1 MKSFKKRQTD
11 IDKQRGREEETD
23 RQADEQRDKNRHR
36 GRKMV
41 GWLVDAILWQVASI
55 AGRFY

>member
-1 MKSFKKRQTD
+1 MQSLKKRQTD

-23 RQADEQRDKNRHR
+23 RQADEQRDKNRHT